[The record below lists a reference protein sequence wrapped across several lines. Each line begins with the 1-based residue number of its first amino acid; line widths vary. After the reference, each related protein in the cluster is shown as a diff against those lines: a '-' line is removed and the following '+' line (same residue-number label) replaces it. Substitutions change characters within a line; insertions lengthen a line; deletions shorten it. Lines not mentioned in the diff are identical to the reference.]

1 MPADMIQSWI
11 RPVCRIGEASV
22 VHIDL
27 APDEVREQHA
37 VSWLHAQELQRWR
50 RYQVDRARREFAFC
64 RSALRYLLC
73 QQLGCDNSEL
83 SIAAADHG
91 KPYALLH
98 GKPVSIRFN
107 VSHSDPHGLITIT
120 EGGRVGVDVEAGLRK
135 RDFDGI
141 SEMVFGPN
149 ERAEIL
155 SAKGAKKAR
164 LFFRY
169 WTLKEALLKGFGT
182 GLSTDLTKIEIPRNI
197 RHGASRGIFQFPSD
211 PAIHWQLQDL
221 STQQYTAAI
230 ATEIASTDL
239 PQVSHPEC

>member
-1 MPADMIQSWI
+1 MIQSWI
-11 RPVCRIGEASV
+11 RPVCRVGEVSV
-22 VHIDL
+22 VHIDTT
-27 APDEVREQHA
+27 PDEAREWHA
-37 VSWLHAQELQRWR
+37 VSWLHEQELQRWQ
-50 RYQVDRARREFAFC
+50 RYQVDRPRREFAFC

-73 QQLGCDNSEL
+73 QQLGCNNAEL
-83 SIAAADHG
+83 SIAAGDHG
-91 KPYALLH
+91 KPYALLR

-120 EGGRVGVDVEAGLRK
+120 EGMRVGVDVEAGLRK

-169 WTLKEALLKGFGT
+169 WTLKEALVKGFGT
-182 GLSTDLTKIEIPRNI
+182 GLSTDLTKIELPRNI
-197 RHGASRGIFQFPSD
+197 RHGAPRGIFQSPSD
-211 PAIHWQLQDL
+211 PATHWQLQDL
-221 STQQYTAAI
+221 STQRYTAAI
-230 ATEIASTDL
+230 ASEIASSY
-239 PQVSHPEC
+239 PPHASHTEF